1 MDDDKELES
10 FKCIINSIENVKIK
24 MLPIVIE
31 KPILEYADNELENL
45 DLTTVSDILTNNVME
60 ENGANIMEENRKEDN
75 PTSII
80 PILK

>member
-1 MDDDKELES
+1 
-10 FKCIINSIENVKIK
+10 

-60 ENGANIMEENRKEDN
+60 ENGANIIEENRKEDN
-75 PTSII
+75 HTSII